1 MTDKKIAKFVGVTPK
16 TLQNW
21 KKPHEQEKDGKTVK
35 FYPPEG
41 KHQLYIGARLATH
54 LLSCKK
60 EEDMFYTEL
69 ELLQQKADS
78 IVSLLSL
85 VKRDDIEEIVKDS
98 MFRQIEREAKKLKDG
113 LSEIE
118 DTVSLTYFIV
128 SNG

>member
-21 KKPHEQEKDGKTVK
+21 KKPHKQEKNGEVVK
-35 FYPPEG
+35 FYPPKG
-41 KHQLYIGARLATH
+41 KHQLYRGAKLATH
-54 LLSCKK
+54 LLSCKD
-60 EEDMFYTEL
+60 EEEMCYTEL

-85 VKRDDIEEIVKDS
+85 VKRDDIEEIAKES
-98 MFRQIEREAKKLKDG
+98 ALRQIEREAKELKNG

-118 DTVSLTYFIV
+118 DIVSLSAFI
-128 SNG
+128 